1 MECRKEINNC
11 EDIMIMKKKPAV
23 SKMTLISI
31 ASIPL
36 VMTLGNSMLIPVLPI
51 IEKKIHISSVQA
63 SMMITCY
70 SIASILLIPIAGF
83 LSDKYGRK
91 KIILPSLLIVMIGGL
106 ISGIASSKMDDPYIT
121 IIMGRLLQ
129 GIGAAGAAPIVLPL
143 VGDLYK
149 KDEDASAALGVIET
163 SNTFGKVLSPIF
175 GALLASFVWF
185 LPFYVI
191 SILSAISFV
200 LICFFVKI
208 SRKPKTVKVK
218 DFLSNTKQI
227 FKNEGRWLYTLFLAG
242 GYVMFILFAIQVF
255 LSNSLESD
263 FNLHGVKKGFVLAIP
278 LLLLCIASL
287 VSSKV
292 IKGSK
297 SMMKNVILLGLTLQ
311 VISLLFF
318 KEFSSI
324 FPLVLVSS
332 LNGIAIGMILPS
344 LDALV
349 TENIEKSQRGMIT
362 SFFSSARFIGVAL
375 GPLVMSVIQ
384 NKHMTSPKYIAA
396 ILSITLLVMV
406 WKQIQV
412 DD

>member
-1 MECRKEINNC
+1 
-11 EDIMIMKKKPAV
+11 MIKQKPAV
-23 SKMTLISI
+23 SKMALISI

-51 IEKKIHISSVQA
+51 IEKELHISSLQV

-91 KIILPSLLIVMIGGL
+91 KIILPSLVIVMLGGL
-106 ISGIASSKMDDPYIT
+106 ISGIASSKMNDPYIT

-129 GIGAAGAAPIVLPL
+129 GIGAAGAFPIVLPL

-149 KDEDASAALGVIET
+149 KDEEASVALGIIET

-191 SILSAISFV
+191 SILSAISFL

-208 SRKPKTVKVK
+208 TKKPKSVKVK
-218 DFLSNTKQI
+218 TFLVNTKQI
-227 FKNEGRWLYTLFLAG
+227 FKEEGRWLYTLFLVG

-263 FNLHGVKKGFVLAIP
+263 FDLFGVKKGLVLAIP

-287 VSSKV
+287 VSSKI

-297 SMMKNVILLGLTLQ
+297 LMMKVVILLGLTLQ
-311 VISLLFF
+311 AISLLFF
-318 KEFSSI
+318 QKFSSI
-324 FPLVLVSS
+324 FLLVLLTSI
-332 LNGIAIGMILPS
+332 NGIAIGIILPS
-344 LDALV
+344 LDALI

-375 GPLVMSVIQ
+375 GPLVMSILQ
-384 NKHMTSPKYIAA
+384 DKDITSPKYIAA
-396 ILSITLLVMV
+396 ILSGALLVMV

>member
-1 MECRKEINNC
+1 
-11 EDIMIMKKKPAV
+11 MIKQKPAV
-23 SKMTLISI
+23 SKMALISI

-51 IEKKIHISSVQA
+51 IEKELHISSLQV

-91 KIILPSLLIVMIGGL
+91 KIILPSLVIVMLGGL
-106 ISGIASSKMDDPYIT
+106 ISGIASSKMNDPYIT

-129 GIGAAGAAPIVLPL
+129 GIGAAGAFPIVLPL

-149 KDEDASAALGVIET
+149 KDEEASVALGIIET

-191 SILSAISFV
+191 SILSAISFL

-208 SRKPKTVKVK
+208 TKKPKSVKVK
-218 DFLSNTKQI
+218 TFLVNTKQI
-227 FKNEGRWLYTLFLAG
+227 FKEEGRWLYTLFLVG

-263 FNLHGVKKGFVLAIP
+263 FDLFGVKKGLVLAIP

-297 SMMKNVILLGLTLQ
+297 LMMKVVILLGLTLQ
-311 VISLLFF
+311 AISLLFF
-318 KEFSSI
+318 QKFSSI
-324 FPLVLVSS
+324 FLLVLLTSI
-332 LNGIAIGMILPS
+332 NGIAIGIVLPS
-344 LDALV
+344 LDALI

-375 GPLVMSVIQ
+375 GPLVMSVLQDKDI
-384 NKHMTSPKYIAA
+384 TSPKYIAA
-396 ILSITLLVMV
+396 ILSGILLVMV
-406 WKQIQV
+406 WKRIQV